1 MSCLASQFTLSVSCD
16 WSRVV
21 PLPRQAEISLLLL
34 LGGNDSQGVHS
45 CTFVWVMLY
54 SDRTGTTNL
63 STFPD
68 DAGPSEQITV
78 NHHHEESLVAIL
90 LRVALQKELIWKD
103 FYLHLSYYI

>member
-1 MSCLASQFTLSVSCD
+1 M
-16 WSRVV
+16 
-21 PLPRQAEISLLLL
+21 LLL